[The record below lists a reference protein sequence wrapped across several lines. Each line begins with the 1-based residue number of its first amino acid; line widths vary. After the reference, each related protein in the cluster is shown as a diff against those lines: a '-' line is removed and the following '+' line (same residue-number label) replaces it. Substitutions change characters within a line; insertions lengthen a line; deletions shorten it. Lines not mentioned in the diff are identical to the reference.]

1 MKKIMI
7 VAGEAS
13 GDLQAGALAGAIKA
27 LNSDVDI
34 SGIGGRQLKD
44 SGARIFFDSSS
55 WSAIGIFDAA
65 TKIVPVTDIFFKF
78 CRILRKE
85 SPDVIVLID
94 CPAFNMQ
101 VASVAK
107 KLGVPT
113 VYFFPPSQWNR
124 DHKRLKKIADRVT
137 KIAVVFPFTQK
148 AYKEAGI
155 EVSYFGH
162 PLLDLAKPNKT
173 EDEIRKLYNI
183 DRNKRLV
190 SILPGSRT
198 HEIRYILRTLLD
210 TAKTMLASVLD
221 LHFLLPVATNTIF
234 PEINKIVAEY
244 KGLPITVD
252 IGQTYNFMS
261 ASELLIVT
269 SGSATLEAA
278 CLLKPMIIVY
288 RFSWLSW
295 HLAKLLIK
303 SPYAGLPNLLAGKY
317 IVPEF
322 LQGDATPQKIA
333 DEAVKLISNPE
344 KQRQIVGK
352 LKQVVEPLE
361 SPQKNGTV
369 IEKVA
374 QLVMDVMK

>member
-1 MKKIMI
+1 ML

-13 GDLQAGALAGAIKA
+13 GDLQAGALAEAIKELTPDA
-27 LNSDVDI
+27 DI
-34 SGIGGRQLKD
+34 SGIGGRYLSA

-65 TKIVPVTDIFFKF
+65 TKIIPVTDIFFKF

-107 KLGVPT
+107 KLGIPT

-137 KIAVVFPFTQK
+137 EIAVVFPFTQK
-148 AYKEAGI
+148 AYKDAGI
-155 EVSYFGH
+155 EVYYFGH
-162 PLLDLAKPNKT
+162 PLLDLVKPNKT
-173 EDEIRKLYNI
+173 EAEIRKKYGI
-183 DRNKRLV
+183 AKDKILV
-190 SILPGSRT
+190 AVLPGSRT
-198 HEIRYILRTLLD
+198 QEIRYILRTLLD
-210 TAKTMLASVLD
+210 TAKTMLVSVPD
-221 LHFLLPVATNTIF
+221 VHFLLPVATNAIL
-234 PEINKIVAEY
+234 PEVNKIVAEY
-244 KGLPITVD
+244 KDIPITVD

-261 ASELLIVT
+261 ASELLIIT
-269 SGSATLEAA
+269 SGSATLEGA

-288 RFSWLSW
+288 KFSWLSW

-322 LQGDATPQKIA
+322 LQGDATPEKIA
-333 DEAVKLISNPE
+333 EEAVKIISNPE
-344 KQRQIVGK
+344 KQQQMVGK
-352 LKQVVEPLE
+352 LKQVVEALG
-361 SPQKNGTV
+361 SPQKGDTV
-369 IEKVA
+369 VKKVA
-374 QLVMDVMK
+374 ELVMDVIK